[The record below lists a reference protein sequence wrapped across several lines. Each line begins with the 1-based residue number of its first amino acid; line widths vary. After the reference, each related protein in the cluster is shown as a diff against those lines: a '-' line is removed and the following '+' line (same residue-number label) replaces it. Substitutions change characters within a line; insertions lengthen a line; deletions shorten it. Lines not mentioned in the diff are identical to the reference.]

1 MNMYSD
7 EGKVEQ
13 YTNEMLRMYRQQNA
27 DRENNINN
35 NSTQN
40 EQQIKNF
47 GSNQN
52 KSEDV
57 TNNSIVQSVGGNGDG
72 TSTGNISNHF
82 NINQNKFVSPWIAG
96 QDMPPA
102 SYRQDISPHT
112 IRGDMERQY
121 SQNTNNGN
129 MQQDSSATQM
139 QPQEQSQPQMQLQS
153 QPQSQAQLQQQSQ
166 QRRGEVQTS
175 FDGDNTEIMNESNG
189 ARDNNFGTRIST
201 PRMRNADPNNFA
213 PNAPFTSNAP
223 TTQGMPNNF
232 SSQSFSLDV
241 PSAPPFGSTPIQPPQ
256 SQGLSG
262 STMQQESGNSTMP
275 NYMHN
280 PMEFQGEQAMGEWKE
295 FEANN
300 PSNGFLKLQV
310 YSAQGALP
318 VRDARIIVSKQF
330 GNQSRIFYEMMT
342 DESGVTDP
350 VSLPAPDNSHSFVID
365 GVRPYETYDLEVFK
379 PGFRTIVRENMPVF
393 PGIVSLQ
400 PIQMRPLLSSEQD
413 DDIEDIVETEP
424 NF

>member
-1 MNMYSD
+1 VIMNMYSD

-27 DRENNINN
+27 DRENNLNN
-35 NSTQN
+35 NLPQN
-40 EQQIKNF
+40 
-47 GSNQN
+47 SNQN

-57 TNNSIVQSVGGNGDG
+57 TNNSIVQSVGGNNGG
-72 TSTGNISNHF
+72 TSTGNINNHF
-82 NINQNKFVSPWIAG
+82 NINQNKFMSPWIAG

-121 SQNTNNGN
+121 GQNKNNGN
-129 MQQDSSATQM
+129 MQQDPGATSM
-139 QPQEQSQPQMQLQS
+139 QPQSQS
-153 QPQSQAQLQQQSQ
+153 QPQSQAQAQLRQQSQ
-166 QRRGEVQTS
+166 QPRGEVQTS
-175 FDGDNTEIMNESNG
+175 FDGDNTEILNERNG
-189 ARDNNFGTRIST
+189 ARDNNFGTRIAT
-201 PRMRNADPNNFA
+201 PRMRNMTPDNFA

-223 TTQGMPNNF
+223 TTKDIPNDF
-232 SSQSFSLDV
+232 SSQPFGLDV
-241 PSAPPFGSTPIQPPQ
+241 PPAPPFSSTPIQNSQ
-256 SQGLSG
+256 SQGLSESDMRQEPGG
-262 STMQQESGNSTMP
+262 STLPT
-275 NYMHN
+275 YMTN

-295 FEANN
+295 FESNN
-300 PSNGFLKLQV
+300 PSNGFLKVQV

-413 DDIEDIVETEP
+413 DEVEDIVE
-424 NF
+424 